1 MTKSR
6 IKLLPDE
13 KAEAKV
19 EKQKIKDKKSCGGM
33 GDLEKMILAKRDNTY
48 KGFLGYMEQK
58 YCQDEPDEIHKP

>member
-19 EKQKIKDKKSCGGM
+19 EKQKIKDKKGSGGM
-33 GDLEKMILAKRDNTY
+33 GDLEKMILAKRDN
-48 KGFLGYMEQK
+48 KGFIGYMEQK
-58 YCQDEPDEIHKP
+58 YCQD

>member
-1 MTKSR
+1 MTKSS

-48 KGFLGYMEQK
+48 KGFLGYME
-58 YCQDEPDEIHKP
+58 